1 MNKNPLV
8 SIVIPVY
15 KGANYLSEA
24 IDSALA
30 QTYKN
35 IEIIVVNDGSPDD
48 GATESV
54 ALSYGDKV
62 RYIYQTNGGVSSA
75 LNTGIREMKG
85 EYFSWLS
92 HDDLYKPT
100 KIEKQV
106 ALIQDE
112 NDIILC
118 SGSLVDENRK
128 PMPHFVKTLEGRLN
142 NLEVFN
148 AFIHDYALNGLGFL
162 IPRHIFDEVGT
173 FDESMRYLQD
183 LDMWLRI
190 LMHDRYTIV
199 CQRDLLVVTRIHRG
213 QQTNTISGV
222 FDIDRRK
229 LVVKHFGIIKQ
240 SSSISDKN
248 TIYEMYYKLF
258 VKGTNK
264 LGIEEATKVL
274 KNNGYSEFQLKR
286 ISLPYYVKGKMKS
299 VFRFVYNGLLRMKGE
314 RN

>member
-15 KGANYLSEA
+15 KGAKYLAEA
-24 IDSALA
+24 IDSTLA

-35 IEIIVVNDGSPDD
+35 IEIVVVNDGSPDD
-48 GATESV
+48 GATERV
-54 ALSYGDKV
+54 VLSYGDKI
-62 RYIYQTNGGVSSA
+62 RYIYQKNGGVSSA
-75 LNTGIREMKG
+75 LNTGIKEMKG

-92 HDDLYKPT
+92 HDDLYEPT

-128 PMPHFVKTLEGRLN
+128 PIPHHVKTLEGRLN
-142 NLEVFN
+142 NIEVFN

-162 IPRHIFDEVGT
+162 IPRHIFEKVGT

-190 LMHDRYTIV
+190 LMY
-199 CQRDLLVVTRIHRG
+199 
-213 QQTNTISGV
+213 
-222 FDIDRRK
+222 
-229 LVVKHFGIIKQ
+229 
-240 SSSISDKN
+240 
-248 TIYEMYYKLF
+248 
-258 VKGTNK
+258 NK
-264 LGIEEATKVL
+264 
-274 KNNGYSEFQLKR
+274 
-286 ISLPYYVKGKMKS
+286 
-299 VFRFVYNGLLRMKGE
+299 
-314 RN
+314 

>member
-15 KGANYLSEA
+15 KGANFLAEA

-35 IEIIVVNDGSPDD
+35 IEIVVVNDGSPDD
-48 GATESV
+48 GATENV
-54 ALSYGDKV
+54 ALSYGDKIH
-62 RYIYQTNGGVSSA
+62 YIYKKNGGVSSA

-92 HDDLYKPT
+92 HDDLYEPT

-106 ALIQDE
+106 TLIQNE

-118 SGSLVDENRK
+118 SGFLVDENRK
-128 PMPHFVKTLEGRLN
+128 PMPHHVKTLEGRLN
-142 NLEVFN
+142 NLEIFD

-162 IPRHIFDEVGT
+162 IPKHIFDEVGI

-183 LDMWLRI
+183 LDMWLRVF
-190 LMHDRYTIV
+190 MHNKYTIV
-199 CQRDLLVVTRIHRG
+199 CQRDLLVITRIHRG

-229 LVVKHFGIIKQ
+229 LAVKHFDIIKQ
-240 SSSISDKN
+240 SSNISDKN
-248 TIYEMYYKLF
+248 TLYEMYYKLF
-258 VKGTNK
+258 VKGMNEP
-264 LGIEEATKVL
+264 GIEEATKVL
-274 KNNGYSEFQLKR
+274 KNNGYSNFRLKK
-286 ISLPYYVKGKMKS
+286 IAFPYYLKGKMKN
-299 VFRFVYNGLLRMKGE
+299 VLRTVYNGLLRMKGE

>member
-15 KGANYLSEA
+15 KGANFLAEA

-35 IEIIVVNDGSPDD
+35 IEIVVVNDGSPDD
-48 GATESV
+48 GATEHV
-54 ALSYGDKV
+54 ALSYGDKIH
-62 RYIYQTNGGVSSA
+62 YIYQKNGGVSSA

-92 HDDLYKPT
+92 HDDLYEPT

-106 ALIQDE
+106 TLIQNE

-118 SGSLVDENRK
+118 SGFLVDENRK
-128 PMPHFVKTLEGRLN
+128 PMPHHVKTLEGRLN
-142 NLEVFN
+142 NLEIFD

-162 IPRHIFDEVGT
+162 IPKHIFDEVGI

-183 LDMWLRI
+183 LDMWLRVF
-190 LMHDRYTIV
+190 MHNKYTIV

-229 LVVKHFGIIKQ
+229 LAVKHFDIIKQ
-240 SSSISDKN
+240 SSNISDKN
-248 TIYEMYYKLF
+248 TLYEMYYKLF
-258 VKGTNK
+258 VKGMNEP
-264 LGIEEATKVL
+264 GIEEATKVL
-274 KNNGYSEFQLKR
+274 KNNGYSDLQLKK
-286 ISLPYYVKGKMKS
+286 IAFPYYLKGKMKN
-299 VFRFVYNGLLRMKGE
+299 VLRAVYNGLLRMKGE

>member
-15 KGANYLSEA
+15 KGENYLAEA

-48 GATESV
+48 GATERV
-54 ALSYGDKV
+54 ALSYGDKI
-62 RYIYQTNGGVSSA
+62 RYIYQKNGGVSAA

-92 HDDLYKPT
+92 HDDLYRPE

-118 SGSLVDENRK
+118 SGSLIDENRN
-128 PMPHFVKTLEGRLN
+128 PIPHHVKTLNGRFN
-142 NLEVFN
+142 NIELFD
-148 AFIHDYALNGLGFL
+148 AFLHGYSLNGLGYL
-162 IPRHIFDEVGT
+162 IPKHVYDEVGL

-190 LMHDRYTIV
+190 LMYNKYTTV
-199 CQRDLLVVTRIHRG
+199 CQKDLLVITRIHKG
-213 QQTNTISGV
+213 QQTNTISDV
-222 FDIDRRK
+222 FDVDRRK
-229 LVVKHFGIIKQ
+229 LAVKHFELITNSTDIK
-240 SSSISDKN
+240 DKN
-248 TIYEMYYKLF
+248 LLCELYYKLF
-258 VKGTNK
+258 IKGANRP
-264 LGIEEATKVL
+264 GIEEASKVL
-274 KNNGYSEFQLKR
+274 ISNGYSPASLKR
-286 ISLPYYVKGKMKS
+286 MAFPYLIKGKLKTIA
-299 VFRFVYNGLLRMKGE
+299 RAAYNRVLKIKGE
-314 RN
+314 RD

>member
-15 KGANYLSEA
+15 KGANYLAEA

-35 IEIIVVNDGSPDD
+35 IEVVVVNDGSPDD
-48 GATESV
+48 GATEKV
-54 ALSYGDKV
+54 ALSYGDKI
-62 RYIYQTNGGVSSA
+62 RYIFQKNGGVSSA
-75 LNTGIREMKG
+75 LNTGIKEMRG

-92 HDDLYKPT
+92 HDDLYEPT

-128 PMPHFVKTLEGRLN
+128 PMPHHVRTLDGRLN
-142 NLEVFN
+142 NIEVFN
-148 AFIHDYALNGLGFL
+148 AFIHDYSLNGLGFL
-162 IPRHIFDEVGT
+162 IPRHIFEEVGT

-190 LMHDRYTIV
+190 LMYNKY
-199 CQRDLLVVTRIHRG
+199 HRG
-213 QQTNTISGV
+213 QQTNTISEV

-229 LVVKHFGIIKQ
+229 LAVKHFGIIKE
-240 SSSISDKN
+240 SITISDKN
-248 TIYEMYYKLF
+248 TLYELYYKLF
-258 VKGTNK
+258 VKGGNK
-264 LGIEEATKVL
+264 PGIEESTKIL
-274 KNNGYSEFQLKR
+274 ENNGYSIFKMKK
-286 ISLPYYVKGKMKS
+286 IAFPYYIKGKIKMIL
-299 VFRFVYNGLLRMKGE
+299 RFVYNGLLKIKGE

>member
-1 MNKNPLV
+1 M
-8 SIVIPVY
+8 
-15 KGANYLSEA
+15 AEA

-35 IEIIVVNDGSPDD
+35 IEIVVVNDGSPDD
-48 GATESV
+48 GATEHV
-54 ALSYGDKV
+54 ALSYGDKIH
-62 RYIYQTNGGVSSA
+62 YIYKKNGGVSSA

-92 HDDLYKPT
+92 HDDLYEPT

-106 ALIQDE
+106 TLIQNE

-118 SGSLVDENRK
+118 SGFLVDEHRK
-128 PMPHFVKTLEGRLN
+128 PMTHHVKTLEGRLN
-142 NLEVFN
+142 NLEIFD

-162 IPRHIFDEVGT
+162 IPKHIFDEVGI

-183 LDMWLRI
+183 LDMWLRVF
-190 LMHDRYTIV
+190 MHNKYTIV

-229 LVVKHFGIIKQ
+229 LAVKHFDIIKQ
-240 SSSISDKN
+240 SSNISDKN
-248 TIYEMYYKLF
+248 TLYEMYYKLF
-258 VKGTNK
+258 VKGMNEP
-264 LGIEEATKVL
+264 GIEETTKVL
-274 KNNGYSEFQLKR
+274 KNNGYSDFQLKR
-286 ISLPYYVKGKMKS
+286 IAFPYYLKGKMKN
-299 VFRFVYNGLLRMKGE
+299 VLRAVYNGLLRMKGE

>member
-15 KGANYLSEA
+15 KGANYLAEA

-35 IEIIVVNDGSPDD
+35 IEVVVVNDGSPDD
-48 GATESV
+48 GATEKV
-54 ALSYGDKV
+54 ALSYGDKI
-62 RYIYQTNGGVSSA
+62 RYIFQKNGGVSSA
-75 LNTGIREMKG
+75 LNTGIKEMRG

-92 HDDLYKPT
+92 HDDLYEPT

-128 PMPHFVKTLEGRLN
+128 PMPHHVRTLDGRLN
-142 NLEVFN
+142 NIEVFN
-148 AFIHDYALNGLGFL
+148 AFIHDYSLNGLGFL
-162 IPRHIFDEVGT
+162 IPRHIFKEVGT

-190 LMHDRYTIV
+190 LMYNKYTIV

-213 QQTNTISGV
+213 QQTNTISEV

-229 LVVKHFGIIKQ
+229 LAVKHFGIIKE
-240 SSSISDKN
+240 SITISDKN
-248 TIYEMYYKLF
+248 TLYELYYKLF
-258 VKGTNK
+258 VKGGNK
-264 LGIEEATKVL
+264 PGIEESTKIL
-274 KNNGYSEFQLKR
+274 ENNGYSIFKMKK
-286 ISLPYYVKGKMKS
+286 IAFPYYIKGKIKMIL
-299 VFRFVYNGLLRMKGE
+299 RFVYNGLLKIKGE